1 MNQIRWGLI
10 FEVGVWSRRT
20 TNNHG
25 CSLIPWA
32 SNSPSIEAMP
42 QTTGLILSGGGA
54 RAAYQV
60 GVLAAIGRMR
70 REAGVLEGNPFPVI
84 SGTSAGAIN
93 AAFLASNADRYD
105 DALADLVS
113 VWRNFQ
119 VEQVY
124 RSDVLGM
131 IRSGARWLSLL
142 SLGWLIAQKKLRPKS
157 LLNNDPLSELLVK
170 HIQFERLPALL
181 EQGHLRALAI
191 TASSYSTGEHVTFY
205 ESCHTVTPWIR
216 NQRLAQHCRLS
227 HQHLLAS
234 SAIPFIFPAMK
245 LDGPQGSAYFGDG
258 AMRQTAPI
266 SPAIHLGASRI
277 LVVGAGRMLEPPKK
291 SSEEPTYPSLAHIA
305 GHALS
310 SIFLD
315 SLAVD
320 VERMQRINQTLEL
333 IPEEKRQAT
342 HLRPVQLLL
351 IAPSQRLD
359 AIAAKHVDT
368 LPSTVKSLLRTL
380 GANPDIGLDQGNAL
394 VSYLLF
400 ESAYTQELIALG
412 EADALAQKEEIYKFF
427 EWPTSKVNTHD
438 CDIGRNLDLE
448 Y

>member
-1 MNQIRWGLI
+1 
-10 FEVGVWSRRT
+10 
-20 TNNHG
+20 
-25 CSLIPWA
+25 
-32 SNSPSIEAMP
+32 MP
-42 QTTGLILSGGGA
+42 NTTGLILSGGGA

-60 GVLAAIGRMR
+60 GVLAAIERMR
-70 REAGVLEGNPFPVI
+70 RDAGVAQGNPFPVI

-93 AAFLASNADRYD
+93 AAFLASNADRYPSAID
-105 DALADLVS
+105 ELVS

-142 SLGWLIAQKKLRPKS
+142 SLGWLIAQKKIRPKS
-157 LLNNDPLSELLVK
+157 LLDNDPLSQLLVERIDFQRLPELLDK
-170 HIQFERLPALL
+170 
-181 EQGHLRALAI
+181 GHLKALAI

-205 ESCHTVTPWIR
+205 DSCHAVTPWVR
-216 NQRLAQHCRLS
+216 NQRLAQRCNLS
-227 HQHLLAS
+227 HEHLLAS
-234 SAIPFIFPAMK
+234 SAIPFIFPAMR
-245 LDGPQGSAYFGDG
+245 LEGPQGNAFFGDG
-258 AMRQTAPI
+258 SMRQTAPI
-266 SPAIHLGASRI
+266 SPAIHLGASKI

-291 SSEEPTYPSLAHIA
+291 NTEEPTYPSLAHIA

-359 AIAAKHVDT
+359 VIAARHADA
-368 LPSTVKSLLRTL
+368 LPHTVKSLLRTL
-380 GANPDIGLDQGNAL
+380 GASPHMVQGQGNAL

-412 EADALAQKEEIYKFF
+412 EADAEAQRAEIHKFF
-427 EWPTSKVNTHD
+427 GWP
-438 CDIGRNLDLE
+438 
-448 Y
+448 

>member
-1 MNQIRWGLI
+1 
-10 FEVGVWSRRT
+10 
-20 TNNHG
+20 
-25 CSLIPWA
+25 
-32 SNSPSIEAMP
+32 MP

-93 AAFLASNADRYD
+93 AAFLASNADRFD
-105 DALADLVS
+105 EALAELVS
-113 VWRNFQ
+113 VWRHFQ

-131 IRSGARWLSLL
+131 IRSGARWMSLL

-157 LLNNDPLSELLVK
+157 LLNNDPLSELLAK
-170 HIQFERLPALL
+170 HIPFERLPTLL

-205 ESCHTVTPWIR
+205 DSCHPVTPWIR

-227 HQHLLAS
+227 HKHLLAS
-234 SAIPFIFPAMK
+234 SAIPFIFPAMQ

-277 LVVGAGRMLEPPKK
+277 LVVGAGRLLEPPKK
-291 SSEEPTYPSLAHIA
+291 SHEEPTYPSLAHIA

-359 AIAAKHVDT
+359 TIAAKHADA
-368 LPSTVKSLLRTL
+368 LPNTVKSLLRTL

-427 EWPTSKVNTHD
+427 EWPASKVNTND
-438 CDIGRNLDLE
+438 CAIGRDLDLE
-448 Y
+448 

>member
-1 MNQIRWGLI
+1 
-10 FEVGVWSRRT
+10 
-20 TNNHG
+20 
-25 CSLIPWA
+25 
-32 SNSPSIEAMP
+32 MP
-42 QTTGLILSGGGA
+42 QITGLILSGGGA

-60 GVLAAIGRMR
+60 GVLAAISRMR
-70 REAGVLEGNPFPVI
+70 REAGGLEDNPFPVI

-93 AAFLASNADRYD
+93 AAFLATNADRF
-105 DALADLVS
+105 DAAMDDLVN

-157 LLNNDPLSELLVK
+157 LLNNEPLSELVAQ
-170 HIQFERLPALL
+170 HIHFERLPTLL

-191 TASSYSTGEHVTFY
+191 TASSYSSGEHVTFY
-205 ESCHTVTPWIR
+205 DSRHPVTPWIR
-216 NQRLAQHCRLS
+216 NQRLAQHCNLS
-227 HQHLLAS
+227 NEHLLAS
-234 SAIPFIFPAMK
+234 SAIPFIFPAMRLK
-245 LDGPQGSAYFGDG
+245 GPQGAAYFGDG

-266 SPAIHLGASRI
+266 SPAIHLGASKI
-277 LVVGAGRMLEPPKK
+277 LVVGVGRMLEPTKK
-291 SSEEPTYPSLAHIA
+291 STDEPTYPSLAHIA

-342 HLRPVQLLL
+342 HLRPVELLL
-351 IAPSQRLD
+351 IAPSKRLD
-359 AIAAKHVDT
+359 AIAEKHADA
-368 LPSTVKSLLRTL
+368 LPQTVKSLLRTL
-380 GANPDIGLDQGNAL
+380 GANPSIGLGQGNTL

-412 EADALAQKEEIYKFF
+412 EADAQAQKQEIYKFF
-427 EWPTSKVNTHD
+427 GWTAK
-438 CDIGRNLDLE
+438 
-448 Y
+448 

>member
-1 MNQIRWGLI
+1 
-10 FEVGVWSRRT
+10 
-20 TNNHG
+20 
-25 CSLIPWA
+25 
-32 SNSPSIEAMP
+32 MP
-42 QTTGLILSGGGA
+42 NTTGLILSGGGA

-60 GVLAAIGRMR
+60 GVLAAIERMR
-70 REAGVLEGNPFPVI
+70 REAGAAQGNPFPVI

-105 DALADLVS
+105 LAIEELVG

-157 LLNNDPLSELLVK
+157 LLNNDPLSELLAQR
-170 HIQFERLPALL
+170 IDLQRLPSLL
-181 EQGHLRALAI
+181 DQGHLKALAI

-205 ESCHTVTPWIR
+205 DSCQAVTPWVR
-216 NQRLAQHCRLS
+216 NQRLAQRCSLS
-227 HQHLLAS
+227 HEHLLAS
-234 SAIPFIFPAMK
+234 SAIPFIFPAMR
-245 LDGPQGSAYFGDG
+245 LDGPQGHAFFGDG
-258 AMRQTAPI
+258 SMRQTAPI
-266 SPAIHLGASRI
+266 SPAIHLGASKI

-291 SSEEPTYPSLAHIA
+291 NESEPTYPSLAHIA

-359 AIAAKHVDT
+359 AIAAKHADA
-368 LPSTVKSLLRTL
+368 LPQTVKSLLKTL
-380 GANPDIGLDQGNAL
+380 GASPNTAQGQGNAL

-400 ESAYTQELIALG
+400 ESAYTQELMALG
-412 EADALAQKEEIYKFF
+412 EADAQAQKEEIHKFF
-427 EWPTSKVNTHD
+427 GWIEK
-438 CDIGRNLDLE
+438 
-448 Y
+448 

>member
-427 EWPTSKVNTHD
+427 EWPASKVNTHD
-438 CDIGRNLDLE
+438 YEIGRDLDLE